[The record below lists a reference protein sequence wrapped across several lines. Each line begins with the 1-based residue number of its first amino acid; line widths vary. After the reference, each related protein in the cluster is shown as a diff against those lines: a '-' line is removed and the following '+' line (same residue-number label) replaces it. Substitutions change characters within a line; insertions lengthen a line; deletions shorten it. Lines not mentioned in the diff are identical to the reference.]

1 MFPQTAATLNVTP
14 EEARNDIGRVLLAQE
29 YLDHFA
35 EYMSTDASGVSWYT
49 AYRLHK
55 LMARELEQVLL
66 YLKTN
71 GKQGTQILILLT
83 PPQVGKSTLV
93 SRFFPAFAI
102 GNIPDLRVL
111 EISYGADLAT
121 EHSRVVRNMII
132 SDRYQSVFGRL
143 SPSGE
148 PVILASDSKS
158 STAWDL
164 AAPNRGGMIAA
175 GVGGAVAGRAKG
187 LVLWDDPIKNHK
199 EAQNDQ
205 VRDDAWD
212 FYVSSLRNRMLAMVL
227 VMTHWNPDDPAG
239 RLMKNMIINPRAD
252 QCRIVSLA
260 QIVEERMF
268 AADKEEQRRRMLD
281 GVFLPL
287 KDPLNRKVGEVICP
301 ELLSKEEV
309 LKIREASEFY
319 FAALHQQ
326 QPYPKDGQKYKREW
340 FEKVKGIPDDA
351 KIMYAVRY
359 WDKAN
364 SKRGDYTVGV
374 LMAYCTNDMYYIL
387 DVARIR
393 DTSYGRN
400 EFMKKVSAKDAEAY
414 GKVYIWH
421 QQDPGQAGKDAAEAT
436 NRLLMGYPVSYEVV
450 TGDKES
456 RSEDMESAFGGK
468 HIMLIEAAWNDAFIS
483 ECIAFNGE
491 NKGHDDQVDAASS
504 AYHKLLQMISKR
516 RKSRVM

>member
-1 MFPQTAATLNVTP
+1 MFPQMSATLSVTQA
-14 EEARNDIGRVLLAQE
+14 EARKEVGRVLLARDR
-29 YLDHFA
+29 LDHFA
-35 EYMSTDASGVSWYT
+35 EYMSTDTDGNSWFT
-49 AYRLHK
+49 AHKLHR

-66 YLKTN
+66 YLKSN

-83 PPQVGKSTLV
+83 PPQVGKSTMV

-102 GNIPDLRVL
+102 GNLPDLRVL

-121 EHSRVVRNMII
+121 EHSRVVRNMVI
-132 SDRYQSVFGRL
+132 SDRYQGVFGRL
-143 SPSGE
+143 SPSGD
-148 PVILASDSKS
+148 PVVLASDSKG

-164 AAPNRGGMIAA
+164 AAPHRGGMIAA
-175 GVGGAVAGRAKG
+175 GVGGAVPGRAKG
-187 LVLWDDPIKNHK
+187 LVLWDDPIKGHK
-199 EAQNDQ
+199 EAQSEQ

-212 FYVSSLRNRMLAMVL
+212 FYVSALRNRMMAMVL
-227 VMTHWNPDDPAG
+227 VMTHWHSDDPAG
-239 RLMKNMIINPRAD
+239 RLMKNMIMNPRAD

-260 QIVEERMF
+260 QIVEDGMF
-268 AADKEEQRRRMLD
+268 AVDEEEQRRKMLE
-281 GVFLPL
+281 GVYLPMR
-287 KDPLNRKVGEVICP
+287 DPLARHIGDVICP
-301 ELLSKEEV
+301 ELLSKDEV

-340 FEKVKGIPDDA
+340 FETVKSLPEDA
-351 KIMYAVRY
+351 SIKYAVRY

-374 LMAYCTNDMYYIL
+374 LMAYCSNDMFYIL
-387 DVARIR
+387 NVARIR

-400 EFMKKVSAKDAEAY
+400 EFMKKVSAKDAETY
-414 GKVYIWH
+414 GRVYIWH

-468 HIMLIEAAWNDAFIS
+468 HIMLVEAAWNEAFIS
-483 ECIAFNGE
+483 ECIAFNGD

-504 AYHKLLQMISKR
+504 AYHKLLQMVGKK